1 MPPATFDVQESP
13 GISRLVVRGD
23 VDMAAEEP
31 FLAFAAE
38 ALGSGPATIVV
49 DLNQVDFMDSSG
61 LRALLQCRRR
71 ADACGCQMKLA
82 VGPGPVSR
90 LLTMAGVTDRFDYE

>member
-1 MPPATFDVQESP
+1 MPPAKFDVEEAP
-13 GISRLVVRGD
+13 GISRLVVRGE
-23 VDMAAEEP
+23 VDIAAEEP

-38 ALGSGPATIVV
+38 ALGSAPATMVV
-49 DLNQVDFMDSSG
+49 DLNEVVFMDSSG

-82 VGPGPVSR
+82 LGPGPVSR